1 MNAKNEP
8 RLRAPGRAR
17 AAGLVAGLLAV
28 AMPLAAAADPS
39 VAPGARSAAGG
50 IEGLAQSAAH
60 FRLANGLEVLL
71 EEDHRQ
77 PTVAVVVAYEIGSRD
92 DPRGYSQLAHLV
104 EHMTYRGSRHMKPF
118 DALSLLE
125 RAGVHRMNGVTS
137 PDYTA
142 YYALAPAAAL
152 PLALWIE
159 SERMAFTLERFN
171 EQALALEQK
180 IVRNELLMND
190 GIEKMFQRHT
200 WRAIFGQDHPYSGSE
215 LPLDDLAAIE
225 LRHAQWFFQQ
235 GYRPSNAR
243 LILVGDIDPR
253 ATRALVERYFGPVVN
268 PKTPFVRRRTAP
280 AAFAAARRLTFE
292 NAVYRERI
300 EMCWAAPLASSRERV
315 AAGLVAHALGESL
328 RTRLV
333 GDQGPLSHVAADID
347 DRDLGSVFSVSATL
361 TKHATHAGVEAAIE
375 REIRQMWS
383 MDWGALLPELKQ
395 TAIVRELM
403 SHDQPMG
410 RALRHLKSLRSTSRP
425 FDVARRIAE
434 IRGVTPDDALRLR
447 GYFTTDRRLVARLVR
462 VEPEDLA
469 SREGRLTVDPR

>member
-1 MNAKNEP
+1 
-8 RLRAPGRAR
+8 
-17 AAGLVAGLLAV
+17 
-28 AMPLAAAADPS
+28 MPLAAAADPAG
-39 VAPGARSAAGG
+39 APGARSAAGA

-125 RAGVHRMNGVTS
+125 RAGVHRMNGVTK

-180 IVRNELLMND
+180 IVRNELLMKY
-190 GIEKMFQRHT
+190 GIDAMFQRHT
-200 WRAIFGQDHPYSGSE
+200 WRAIFGQDHPYSGAE
-215 LPLDDLAAIE
+215 LPLNDLDAIE

-268 PKTPFVRRRTAP
+268 PKAPFVRRRTAP
-280 AAFAAARRLTFE
+280 PAFATAQRVTFE

-300 EMCWAAPLASSRERV
+300 EMCWAAPLTSSRERV
-315 AAGLVAHALGESL
+315 AAGLVADTLGQRL
-328 RTRLV
+328 WARLV
-333 GDQGPLSHVAADID
+333 DDQGTLSRVAADVD
-347 DRDLGSVFSVSATL
+347 DLDLGSMFSVSATL
-361 TKHATHAGVEAAIE
+361 TTHATHAGVEAAIE
-375 REIRQMWS
+375 REIGQMWS
-383 MDWGALLPELKQ
+383 MDWGALLPEVKQ
-395 TAIVRELM
+395 TAIVRELI
-403 SHDQPMG
+403 SHDDPLE
-410 RALRHLKSLRSTSRP
+410 RAFQHLQSLRSTSRP
-425 FDVARRIAE
+425 FNVAQRIAE

-447 GYFTTDRRLVARLVR
+447 SYFTANRRLVARLVR

-469 SREGRLTVDPR
+469 SPEGNLTVDAR